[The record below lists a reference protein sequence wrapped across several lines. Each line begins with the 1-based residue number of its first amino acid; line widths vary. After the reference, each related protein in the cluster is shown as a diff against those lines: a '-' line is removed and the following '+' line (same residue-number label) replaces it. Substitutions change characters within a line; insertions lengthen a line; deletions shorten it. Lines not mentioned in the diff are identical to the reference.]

1 MLQPEW
7 YMGVSMMLMML
18 IMTMP
23 WLQVAP
29 AMKLEANEYI
39 YLAEKALSLF
49 GMAPAVWLLVQLHT
63 METIHFYVLPC
74 KASAS
79 PTSHSSST
87 SPMHSPRASPK
98 LTPGLVTPQFDS
110 TKPRGMVNS
119 DDVTEGGSDQQGG
132 AEAGQVYGVSSVAL
146 GGLSTDIAI
155 VVVLSWAA
163 QLAQLLDTAV
173 VIQAASITI
182 VLGN

>member
-1 MLQPEW
+1 
-7 YMGVSMMLMML
+7 MMMMMML

-49 GMAPAVWLLVQLHT
+49 GMAPTVWLLVQLHT
-63 METIHFYVLPC
+63 METIHFYVLPS

-87 SPMHSPRASPK
+87 SSMHSPRASPK
-98 LTPGLVTPQFDS
+98 LMPGLVTDS
-110 TKPRGMVNS
+110 TKFRGMVKS
-119 DDVTEGGSDQQGG
+119 DDVTEGGPDQQGG
-132 AEAGQVYGVSSVAL
+132 AEAGQVCGVSTVAL

-173 VIQAASITI
+173 VIQAASITF